1 MFSCDSQWLLGYVD
15 RVSVIFMLISIYN
28 GSCMGVIIGMLLA
41 FYIYNILFV
50 FFPSASSVAIFC
62 PVYIHVYTCGNNC
75 KNSGNACTG
84 VLLNLR
90 T

>member
-41 FYIYNILFV
+41 FYIYNIFFV
-50 FFPSASSVAIFC
+50 FFYHQHRRLPYFVLYIYM
-62 PVYIHVYTCGNNC
+62 YIHVVITA
-75 KNSGNACTG
+75 KIQEMH
-84 VLLNLR
+84 VLGYY
-90 T
+90 